1 MAVPIFEANNY
12 GCGILWVCFLMS
24 MHSVQ
29 HGLINSCN
37 FIADCTIV
45 NGKISIVGL
54 ALATSK
60 LATINLPEHLHQLG
74 PDFIFQKRTFGKK
87 CVIQGSFQYS
97 WISKWPFLHYNEA
110 EDTVF
115 CHSCMK
121 MFKKRTRFTLKQ
133 ILLL

>member
-12 GCGILWVCFLMS
+12 GCGVLWVCFLMS

-45 NGKISIVGL
+45 YGMISIAGL

-74 PDFIFQKRTFGKK
+74 PDFFKNVRLGRNASFRDLSNTLGFQSGHFFTTMRLRTQF
-87 CVIQGSFQYS
+87 S
-97 WISKWPFLHYNEA
+97 A
-110 EDTVF
+110 
-115 CHSCMK
+115 
-121 MFKKRTRFTLKQ
+121 TLA
-133 ILLL
+133 